1 MVEGWPLLFKLSLGV
16 LLEMRPLIEV
26 RVLLAC
32 VHLWDYK
39 FDAEHLRPC
48 TLSRV
53 DSGVAACVP
62 TVLKVAYSAR
72 RSSLPL

>member
-32 VHLWDYK
+32 VHLWGCK
-39 FDAEHLRPC
+39 FDTEHLRPC

-53 DSGVAACVP
+53 DSTVASCFS
-62 TVLKVAYSAR
+62 TVLKVANSAKQ
-72 RSSLPL
+72 SSLPL